1 MPDHGIAGRQ
11 QILSGD
17 RANFTSRDRHDLFTT
32 FHSDRFYHWLAAAAI
47 GASTLLVLASGELP
61 EGLVRGELIV
71 YGHGVI
77 VAVVATAMLLRATYA
92 VGFRTSPCKSRP
104 RRPVTP

>member
-1 MPDHGIAGRQ
+1 M
-11 QILSGD
+11 
-17 RANFTSRDRHDLFTT
+17 TSFTT

-92 VGFRTSPCKSRP
+92 VGFRRAWKIAAATPGHA
-104 RRPVTP
+104 VTA